1 MGKDLF
7 RYKGMKRILTLITC
21 LTLIQTA
28 AIIMQA
34 EWLSEGRN
42 RTVQREGH
50 YLPFSGD
57 QLFPH
62 RFYRPARGDG
72 GATENR
78 LSIRRPDRSRFEEK
92 FS

>member
-34 EWLSEGRN
+34 EWLSEAVTGLFN
-42 RTVQREGH
+42 GKGIT
-50 YLPFSGD
+50 S
-57 QLFPH
+57 LFP
-62 RFYRPARGDG
+62 
-72 GATENR
+72 
-78 LSIRRPDRSRFEEK
+78 
-92 FS
+92 

>member
-34 EWLSEGRN
+34 EWLSEAVTGLFNGKGITSLLPEIGRAH
-42 RTVQREGH
+42 V
-50 YLPFSGD
+50 
-57 QLFPH
+57 
-62 RFYRPARGDG
+62 
-72 GATENR
+72 
-78 LSIRRPDRSRFEEK
+78 
-92 FS
+92 